1 MAQSLAKGL
10 KILFLLNRNGEAM
23 PVKRIADGIKVALPT
38 AYRLVRVLT
47 QYGLLEK
54 AERPGHYQLGRTL
67 LEFAGGARQR
77 LSLAAVA
84 KPLVEKLAQ
93 MSGETVQVTLRNGD
107 HGTCILV
114 EESQSTL
121 RVAPETGR
129 VLFLHAGASV
139 QVLLAFLPDDEQR
152 RVLDTPLQSFTPH
165 TLTDPDKLSRRLR
178 TIRHQGFAVSR
189 GEVYPGAMG
198 IAAPIFDADG
208 CVIASLAVSGPVQR
222 MAPKRGAITEST
234 MALAREISQLM
245 GWTPA
250 S

>member
-10 KILFLLNRNGEAM
+10 TILFLLNRTGEAI
-23 PVKRIADGIKVALPT
+23 PVKRIANDIKVALPT

-77 LSLAAVA
+77 LSIAAVA
-84 KPLVEKLAQ
+84 KPLVEKLART
-93 MSGETVQVTLRNGD
+93 SGETVQVTVRNGD
-107 HGTCILV
+107 HGTCVLV

-129 VLFLHAGASV
+129 VLPLHAGASV

-152 RVLDTPLQSFTPH
+152 RVLGAPLHSFTPH
-165 TLTDPDKLSRRLR
+165 TLADPVKLSRRLR
-178 TIRHQGFAVSR
+178 TISHQGFAVSR

-208 CVIASLAVSGPVQR
+208 RVIASLAVSGPVQR
-222 MAPKRGAITEST
+222 MTPKRAAITEST
-234 MALAREISQLM
+234 VALAREISQLM
-245 GWTPA
+245 GWSPA